1 MSPKRKLFVPIL
13 MFIVRIVV
21 TLYTYL
27 TLPFYYCYQKPW
39 NKVAKTNRCRAK
51 KENPKD
57 PNSAWIRN
65 DKKVTHPLMVANTLS
80 ESLSKLA
87 NFYGVH
93 STILGI

>member
-1 MSPKRKLFVPIL
+1 
-13 MFIVRIVV
+13 
-21 TLYTYL
+21 
-27 TLPFYYCYQKPW
+27 
-39 NKVAKTNRCRAK
+39 VAKANRCRAK

-65 DKKVTHPLMVANTLS
+65 DKKITHPMMSANTLS

-93 STILGI
+93 TTILGMVFNFIFDKLKNKFFQKKN